1 LKKITVLEYANLLGV
16 SVKTIYKRIDKGQ
29 TPHVVQGGKKLVT
42 IEDLEYLRLLGE
54 KGESITEPQKSS
66 VENKENESF
75 HDAEIV
81 NDSPVEPEFQIVS
94 MEQTSFDRLIS
105 SIKDLA
111 DNQLISWKESYSRIE
126 REYLEIKAENKG
138 LKEKNESLRIEAI
151 QAKAELKII
160 EIRVK
165 ELENNN
171 LVQVE
176 KNEDLKN
183 KIKDLEKQRDDLK
196 KQCDHL
202 REEIKNNK
210 QNRSLWDKINYN
222 RKL

>member
-1 LKKITVLEYANLLGV
+1 MKKITVLEYANLLGV